1 MSKRQLSIIAAIA
14 LASAAIAWSQTSMRP
29 GEYEITVEMQLPGIP
44 GAQKITQMDCL
55 TDEEARDFQSLIM
68 GEMGGVEGCTFSNV
82 ETTGNKITWDT
93 ACDDVTGDFRAH
105 VRRGRVHRGLEDE
118 TRGTE
123 VTATTSGKWIGATCT
138 VPDDDE

>member
-44 GAQKITQMDCL
+44 GAQKATQTNCL
-55 TDEEARDFQSLIM
+55 SDEEARDFQSLIV
-68 GEMGGVEGCTFSNV
+68 GEMGGIEGCTFSNV
-82 ETTGNKITWDT
+82 QTSGSKITWDT
-93 ACDDVTGDFRAH
+93 KCDDVTGASELTFVSDGFTAITKMQ
-105 VRRGRVHRGLEDE
+105 

-123 VTATTSGKWIGATCT
+123 VTATTSGKWIGATCS
-138 VPDDDE
+138 VPDDE